1 MALQRKAE
9 PRVRPFL
16 TLGFLLIFSLML
28 VFLDGKANFGPI
40 QKLRDLVSVVSVPLE
55 TVARNV
61 ASPVET
67 FFQDWTEVGSKNEI
81 IKKLKNQNTKLR
93 LNLLTLG
100 NSQRELTKLHETL
113 QLAGLGNYR
122 IVPAQVMAIGAAE
135 GFGST
140 VLLDAGSSDGIKI
153 NMSVISGNGMIG
165 RVQSVTAKTSTVVL
179 LTDASSNIGAR
190 IAGSGEIGFLSGRG
204 LNDSMRLTFID
215 PKAKVATGDR
225 LVSYGVSGGIFSP
238 GLPIGV
244 VTKVETVVGANTK
257 IAYVQPFT
265 NLSQID
271 LVGVIVSKSKW
282 DPRDSLLPEPTPTPT
297 VTVTVTATPAA
308 PTPAPSGSKK

>member
-9 PRVRPFL
+9 PRVRPL
-16 TLGFLLIFSLML
+16 LSLGFLLIFALLL
-28 VFLDGKANFGPI
+28 VFLDAKANFGPI
-40 QKLRDLVSVVSVPLE
+40 NLLRSAVSTISVPIQS
-55 TVARNV
+55 TARNI
-61 ASPVET
+61 AAPVET
-67 FFQDWTEVGSKNEI
+67 FFQDWTEVGSKNQI
-81 IKKLKNQNTKLR
+81 IKDLRKQNSKLR

-100 NSQRELTKLHETL
+100 NSQRELRKLHETM

-122 IVPAQVMAIGAAE
+122 IVPAQVMSIGAAE

-140 VLLDAGSSDGIKI
+140 VLLDAGSEDGVKV

-165 RVQSVTAKTSTVVL
+165 RVQSTTAHTATVVL

-190 IAGSGEIGFLSGRG
+190 VAGSGEIGFLSGRG

-215 PKAKVATGDR
+215 PKAKVVVGDR

-244 VTKVETVVGANTK
+244 VTKVETIVGANTK

-265 NLSQID
+265 DLSQID
-271 LVGVIVSKSKW
+271 LVGIIVSKSKW
-282 DPRDSLLPEPTPTPT
+282 DPRDSLLPEVQPTPT
-297 VTVTVTATPAA
+297 VTVTITANPV
-308 PTPAPSGSKK
+308 APSPSESAS

>member
-9 PRVRPFL
+9 PQVRPL
-16 TLGFLLIFSLML
+16 ISLGFLLILALLL
-28 VFLDGKANFGPI
+28 VFLDAKANFGPI
-40 QKLRDLVSVVSVPLE
+40 NLLRSTVSTISVPLQS
-55 TVARNV
+55 TARNI
-61 ASPVET
+61 AAPVES
-67 FFQDWTEVGSKNEI
+67 FFQDWTEVGSKNQI
-81 IKKLKNQNTKLR
+81 IKELRQQNSKLR

-100 NSQRELTKLHETL
+100 NSQRELRKLQETM

-122 IVPAQVMAIGAAE
+122 IVPAQVMSIGAAE

-140 VLLDAGSSDGIKI
+140 VLLDAGSNDGIKV

-165 RVQSVTAKTSTVVL
+165 RVQSTTSHTATVVL

-190 IAGSGEIGFLSGRG
+190 VAGSGEIGFLSGRG

-215 PKAKVATGDR
+215 PKAKVVVGDR
-225 LVSYGVSGGIFSP
+225 LVTYGVSGGIFSP

-244 VTKVETVVGANTK
+244 VTKVETIVGANTK
-257 IAYVQPFT
+257 VAYVQPFT

-282 DPRDSLLPEPTPTPT
+282 DPRDSLLPKVQPTPT
-297 VTVTVTATPAA
+297 VTVTITANPVA
-308 PTPAPSGSKK
+308 PTPSESAS

>member
-1 MALQRKAE
+1 L
-9 PRVRPFL
+9 L
-16 TLGFLLIFSLML
+16 SLGFLLLFSLIL
-28 VFLDGKANFGPI
+28 IFLDAKANFGPI
-40 QKLRDLVSVVSVPLE
+40 NLLRGTISTISVPIQSSMRSVSV
-55 TVARNV
+55 
-61 ASPVET
+61 PVET
-67 FFQDWTEVGSKNEI
+67 FIQDWTEVGSKNEI
-81 IKKLKNQNTKLR
+81 ITDLRKENAKLR

-100 NSQRELTKLHETL
+100 NSQRELQKLHETM

-122 IVPAQVMAIGAAE
+122 IVPAQVMSIGAAQ

-140 VLLDAGSSDGIKI
+140 VLLDAGSEDGIKV

-165 RVQSVTAKTSTVVL
+165 RVQSTTAHTATVVL

-215 PKAKVATGDR
+215 PKAKVVVGDR

-244 VTKVETVVGANTK
+244 VTKVETIVGANTK
-257 IAYVQPFT
+257 VAYVQPFT
-265 NLSQID
+265 DLSQID

-282 DPRDSLLPEPTPTPT
+282 DPRDSLLPNPTPTPT
-297 VTVTVTATPAA
+297 VTVTITANPV
-308 PTPAPSGSKK
+308 APSPSESAS

>member
-9 PRVRPFL
+9 SRVKPL
-16 TLGFLLIFSLML
+16 LSLGFLLLFSLIL
-28 VFLDGKANFGPI
+28 IFLDAKANFGPI
-40 QKLRDLVSVVSVPLE
+40 NLLRGTVSTISVPFQSSMRSVSV
-55 TVARNV
+55 
-61 ASPVET
+61 PVET
-67 FFQDWTEVGSKNEI
+67 FIQDWTEVGSKNEI
-81 IKKLKNQNTKLR
+81 ITDLRKENAKLR

-100 NSQRELTKLHETL
+100 NSQRELQKLHETM

-122 IVPAQVMAIGAAE
+122 IVPAQVMSIGAAQ

-140 VLLDAGSSDGIKI
+140 VLLDAGSEDGIKV

-165 RVQSVTAKTSTVVL
+165 RVQSTTAHTATVVL

-215 PKAKVATGDR
+215 PKAKVVVGDR

-244 VTKVETVVGANTK
+244 VTKVETIVGANTK
-257 IAYVQPFT
+257 VAYVQPFT
-265 NLSQID
+265 DLSQID

-282 DPRDSLLPEPTPTPT
+282 DPRDSLLPNPTPTPT
-297 VTVTVTATPAA
+297 VTVTITANPV
-308 PTPAPSGSKK
+308 APSPSESAS

>member
-9 PRVRPFL
+9 PRVKPLL
-16 TLGFLLIFSLML
+16 TLGFLLSFSLVL
-28 VFLDGKANFGPI
+28 IFLDAKANFGPI
-40 QKLRDLVSVVSVPLE
+40 NALRNLVSAVTVPIE
-55 TVARNV
+55 SAAKNM
-61 ASPVET
+61 AAPVDQY
-67 FFQDWTEVGSKNEI
+67 FKDWTEVGSKNDI
-81 IKKLKNQNTKLR
+81 IKDLRKQNTKLR

-122 IVPAQVMAIGAAE
+122 IVPAQVMSIGAAE

-140 VLLDAGSSDGIKI
+140 VLLDAGSEDGIKV

-165 RVQSVTAKTSTVVL
+165 RVQSTTAHTATVVL

-215 PKAKVATGDR
+215 PKAVVKTGDR

-244 VTKVETVVGANTK
+244 VTKVETMVGANTK
-257 IAYVQPFT
+257 IAYVKPFT
-265 NLSQID
+265 DLSQID

-282 DPRDSLLPEPTPTPT
+282 DPRDSLLPNPTPTPT
-297 VTVTVTATPAA
+297 VTVTITENAV
-308 PTPAPSGSKK
+308 PTPSGSAS

>member
-9 PRVRPFL
+9 PRVRPL
-16 TLGFLLIFSLML
+16 ISLAFLLTISLAL
-28 VFLDGKANFGPI
+28 IFLDAKASFGPI
-40 QKLRDLVSVVSVPLE
+40 NLLRSFVSTVSVPLE
-55 TVARNV
+55 SAARGV
-61 ASPVET
+61 ASPVES
-67 FFQDWTEVGSKNEI
+67 FIRDWTEVGSKNDI
-81 IKKLKNQNTKLR
+81 IKDLRKENTKLR

-140 VLLDAGSSDGIKI
+140 VLLDAGSVDGIKV

-165 RVQSVTAKTSTVVL
+165 RVQSTTAHTATVVL

-190 IAGSGEIGFLSGRG
+190 IAGTGEIGFLSGRG

-215 PKAKVATGDR
+215 PKADVKIGDR

-244 VTKVETVVGANTK
+244 VTKIETLVGSNTK
-257 IAYVQPFT
+257 VAYVQPFT
-265 NLSQID
+265 DLSQID

-297 VTVTVTATPAA
+297 VTVTITANA
-308 PTPAPSGSKK
+308 PTPTPSGSAS

>member
-9 PRVRPFL
+9 SRVKPL
-16 TLGFLLIFSLML
+16 LSLGFLLLFSLIL
-28 VFLDGKANFGPI
+28 IFLDAKANFGPI
-40 QKLRDLVSVVSVPLE
+40 NILRGTVSTISVRIQSSMRRVSV
-55 TVARNV
+55 
-61 ASPVET
+61 PVET
-67 FFQDWTEVGSKNEI
+67 FIQDWTEVGSKNEI
-81 IKKLKNQNTKLR
+81 ITDLRKENSKLR

-100 NSQRELTKLHETL
+100 NSQRELQKLHETM

-122 IVPAQVMAIGAAE
+122 IVPAQVMSIGAAQ

-140 VLLDAGSSDGIKI
+140 VLLDAGSEDGIKV

-165 RVQSVTAKTSTVVL
+165 RVQSTTAHTATVVL

-190 IAGSGEIGFLSGRG
+190 IAGSAEIGFLSGRG

-215 PKAKVATGDR
+215 PKAKVVVGDR

-244 VTKVETVVGANTK
+244 VTKVETIVGANTK
-257 IAYVQPFT
+257 VAYVQPFT
-265 NLSQID
+265 DLSQID

-282 DPRDSLLPEPTPTPT
+282 DPRDSLLPNPTPTPT
-297 VTVTVTATPAA
+297 VTVTITANPV
-308 PTPAPSGSKK
+308 APSPSESAS

>member
-9 PRVRPFL
+9 SRVKPL
-16 TLGFLLIFSLML
+16 LSLGFLLLFSLIL
-28 VFLDGKANFGPI
+28 IFLDAKANFGPI
-40 QKLRDLVSVVSVPLE
+40 NLLRGTISTISVPIQSSMRSVSV
-55 TVARNV
+55 
-61 ASPVET
+61 PVET
-67 FFQDWTEVGSKNEI
+67 FIQDWTEVGSKNEI
-81 IKKLKNQNTKLR
+81 ITDLRKENAKLR

-100 NSQRELTKLHETL
+100 NSQRELQKLHETM

-122 IVPAQVMAIGAAE
+122 IVPAQVMSIGAAQ

-140 VLLDAGSSDGIKI
+140 VLLDAGSEDGIKV

-165 RVQSVTAKTSTVVL
+165 RVQSTTAHTATVVL

-215 PKAKVATGDR
+215 PKAKVVVGDR

-244 VTKVETVVGANTK
+244 VTKVETIVGANTK
-257 IAYVQPFT
+257 VAYVQPFT
-265 NLSQID
+265 DLSQID

-282 DPRDSLLPEPTPTPT
+282 DPRDSLLPNPTPTPT
-297 VTVTVTATPAA
+297 VTVTITANPV
-308 PTPAPSGSKK
+308 APSPSESAS

>member
-9 PRVRPFL
+9 SRVKPL
-16 TLGFLLIFSLML
+16 LSLGFLLLFSLIL
-28 VFLDGKANFGPI
+28 IFLDAKANFGPI
-40 QKLRDLVSVVSVPLE
+40 NLLRGAVSTISVPIQSSMRSVSV
-55 TVARNV
+55 
-61 ASPVET
+61 PVET
-67 FFQDWTEVGSKNEI
+67 FIQDWTEVGSKNEI
-81 IKKLKNQNTKLR
+81 ITDLRKENAKLR

-100 NSQRELTKLHETL
+100 NSQRELQKLHETM

-122 IVPAQVMAIGAAE
+122 IVPAQVMSIGAAQ

-140 VLLDAGSSDGIKI
+140 VLLDAGSEDGIKV

-165 RVQSVTAKTSTVVL
+165 RVQSTTAHTATVVL

-215 PKAKVATGDR
+215 PKAKVVVGDR

-244 VTKVETVVGANTK
+244 VTKVETIVGANTK
-257 IAYVQPFT
+257 VAYVQPFT
-265 NLSQID
+265 DLSQID

-282 DPRDSLLPEPTPTPT
+282 DPRDSLLPNPTPTPT
-297 VTVTVTATPAA
+297 VTVTITANPV
-308 PTPAPSGSKK
+308 APSPSESAS

>member
-1 MALQRKAE
+1 MALQRKSE
-9 PRVRPFL
+9 PRVKPL
-16 TLGFLLIFSLML
+16 LSLGFLLTISLAL
-28 VFLDGKANFGPI
+28 IFLDAKANFGPI
-40 QKLRDLVSVVSVPLE
+40 NALRSLVS
-55 TVARNV
+55 TVAVPFESTAKNL
-61 ASPVET
+61 AAPVGD

-81 IKKLKNQNTKLR
+81 IKDLRQENTKLR
-93 LNLLTLG
+93 LDLLTLG
-100 NSQRELTKLHETL
+100 NSQRELRKLHETL

-122 IVPAQVMAIGAAE
+122 IVPAQVMSIGAAE

-140 VLLDAGSSDGIKI
+140 VLLDAGSDDGIKV

-165 RVQSVTAKTSTVVL
+165 RVQSTTAHTATVVL

-215 PKAKVATGDR
+215 PKAKVAVGDR

-244 VTKVETVVGANTK
+244 VTKVETIVGANTK

-265 NLSQID
+265 DFSQID
-271 LVGVIVSKSKW
+271 LVGIIVSKSKW
-282 DPRDSLLPEPTPTPT
+282 DPRDSLLPNPTPTPT
-297 VTVTVTATPAA
+297 VTVTITSNPVA
-308 PTPAPSGSKK
+308 PSPSGSAS

>member
-9 PRVRPFL
+9 PQVRPL
-16 TLGFLLIFSLML
+16 ISLGFLLILALLL
-28 VFLDGKANFGPI
+28 VFMDAKANFGPI
-40 QKLRDLVSVVSVPLE
+40 NLLRSTVSTISVPLQS
-55 TVARNV
+55 TARNI
-61 ASPVET
+61 AAPVES
-67 FFQDWTEVGSKNEI
+67 FFQDWTEVGSKNQI
-81 IKKLKNQNTKLR
+81 IKELRQQNSKLR

-100 NSQRELTKLHETL
+100 NSQRELRKLQETM

-122 IVPAQVMAIGAAE
+122 IVPAQVMSIGAAE

-140 VLLDAGSSDGIKI
+140 VLLDAGSNDGIKV

-165 RVQSVTAKTSTVVL
+165 RVQSTTSHTATVVL

-190 IAGSGEIGFLSGRG
+190 VAGSGEIGFLSGRG

-215 PKAKVATGDR
+215 PKAKVVVGDR
-225 LVSYGVSGGIFSP
+225 LVTYGVSGGIFSP

-244 VTKVETVVGANTK
+244 VTKVETIVGANTK
-257 IAYVQPFT
+257 VAYVQPFT

-282 DPRDSLLPEPTPTPT
+282 DPRDSLLPKVQPTPT
-297 VTVTVTATPAA
+297 VTVTITANPVA
-308 PTPAPSGSKK
+308 PTPSESAS

>member
-9 PRVRPFL
+9 SRVKPL
-16 TLGFLLIFSLML
+16 LSLGFLLLLSLTL
-28 VFLDGKANFGPI
+28 IFLDAKAKFGPI
-40 QKLRDLVSVVSVPLE
+40 NLLRSTVSTITVPIQSTLRSVSV
-55 TVARNV
+55 
-61 ASPVET
+61 PVET
-67 FFQDWTEVGSKNEI
+67 FFQDWTEVGSKNDI
-81 IKKLKNQNTKLR
+81 IKDLRKENAKLR

-100 NSQRELTKLHETL
+100 NSQRELQKLHETM

-122 IVPAQVMAIGAAE
+122 IVPAQVMSVGAAQ

-140 VLLDAGSSDGIKI
+140 VLLDAGSEDGIKL

-165 RVQSVTAKTSTVVL
+165 RVQSTTAHTATVVL

-215 PKAKVATGDR
+215 PKAKVLVGDR

-244 VTKVETVVGANTK
+244 VTKVETIVGANTK
-257 IAYVQPFT
+257 VAYVQPFT
-265 NLSQID
+265 DLSQID

-282 DPRDSLLPEPTPTPT
+282 DPRDSLLPNPTPTPT
-297 VTVTVTATPAA
+297 VTVTITANPVA
-308 PTPAPSGSKK
+308 PSPSGSAK

>member
-9 PRVRPFL
+9 PRVRPL
-16 TLGFLLIFSLML
+16 LSLGFLLTFSLAL
-28 VFLDGKANFGPI
+28 IFLDAKANFGPI
-40 QKLRDLVSVVSVPLE
+40 NLLRRLVSEISIPFE
-55 TVARNV
+55 SAAKQI
-61 ASPVET
+61 ASPIDA
-67 FFQDWTEVGSKNEI
+67 FFNDWTQVGSKNEI
-81 IKKLKNQNTKLR
+81 ISDLRKQNTKLR

-122 IVPAQVMAIGAAE
+122 IVPAQVMSIGAAE

-140 VLLDAGSSDGIKI
+140 ILLDVGSDDGIKV

-165 RVQSVTAKTSTVVL
+165 RVQSTTAHTSTVVL
-179 LTDASSNIGAR
+179 LTDASSNLGAR

-215 PKAKVATGDR
+215 PKAKVVVGDR

-244 VTKVETVVGANTK
+244 VTKVETMVGSNTK
-257 IAYVQPFT
+257 VAYVQPFT

-271 LVGVIVSKSKW
+271 LVGIIVSKSKW
-282 DPRDSLLPEPTPTPT
+282 DPRDSLLPNPTPTPT
-297 VTVTVTATPAA
+297 VTVTITPNSVV
-308 PTPAPSGSKK
+308 PSPSESAS

>member
-9 PRVRPFL
+9 PRVKP
-16 TLGFLLIFSLML
+16 LISL
-28 VFLDGKANFGPI
+28 VFLLTISLALIFLDAKANFGPI
-40 QKLRDLVSVVSVPLE
+40 NLLRSIVSAVSVPLE
-55 TVARNV
+55 SVARGM
-61 ASPVET
+61 AAPVES
-67 FFQDWTEVGSKNEI
+67 FIRDWTEVGSKNEI
-81 IKKLKNQNTKLR
+81 IKDLRKENTKLR

-122 IVPAQVMAIGAAE
+122 IVPAQVMAIGAGE

-140 VLLDAGSSDGIKI
+140 VLLDAGSADGVKV

-165 RVQSVTAKTSTVVL
+165 RVQSTTAHTSTVVL

-190 IAGSGEIGFLSGRG
+190 IAGTGEIGFLSGRG

-215 PKAKVATGDR
+215 PKADVKIGDR

-244 VTKVETVVGANTK
+244 VTKIETLVGSNTK
-257 IAYVQPFT
+257 IAYVQPFSD
-265 NLSQID
+265 LSQID

-282 DPRDSLLPEPTPTPT
+282 DPRDSLLPSPTPTPT
-297 VTVTVTATPAA
+297 VTVTITANA
-308 PTPAPSGSKK
+308 PTPTPSGGAS

>member
-9 PRVRPFL
+9 SRVKPL
-16 TLGFLLIFSLML
+16 LSLGFLLLFSLIL
-28 VFLDGKANFGPI
+28 IFLDAKANFGPI
-40 QKLRDLVSVVSVPLE
+40 NLLRGTVSTISVPFQSSMRSVSV
-55 TVARNV
+55 
-61 ASPVET
+61 PVET
-67 FFQDWTEVGSKNEI
+67 FIQDWTEVGSKNEI
-81 IKKLKNQNTKLR
+81 ITDLRKENAKLR

-100 NSQRELTKLHETL
+100 NSQRELQKLHETM

-122 IVPAQVMAIGAAE
+122 IVPAQVMSIGAAQ

-140 VLLDAGSSDGIKI
+140 VLLDAGSEDGIKV

-165 RVQSVTAKTSTVVL
+165 RVQSTTAHTATVVL

-215 PKAKVATGDR
+215 PKAKVVVGDR

-238 GLPIGV
+238 G
-244 VTKVETVVGANTK
+244 
-257 IAYVQPFT
+257 
-265 NLSQID
+265 
-271 LVGVIVSKSKW
+271 
-282 DPRDSLLPEPTPTPT
+282 
-297 VTVTVTATPAA
+297 
-308 PTPAPSGSKK
+308 

>member
-9 PRVRPFL
+9 SRVKPL
-16 TLGFLLIFSLML
+16 LSLGFLLLFSLIL
-28 VFLDGKANFGPI
+28 IFLDAKANFGPI
-40 QKLRDLVSVVSVPLE
+40 NLLRGTVSTISVPIQSSMRSVSV
-55 TVARNV
+55 
-61 ASPVET
+61 PVET
-67 FFQDWTEVGSKNEI
+67 FIQDWTEVGSKNEI
-81 IKKLKNQNTKLR
+81 ITDLRKENAKLR

-100 NSQRELTKLHETL
+100 NSQRELQKLHETM

-122 IVPAQVMAIGAAE
+122 IVPAQVMSIGAAQ

-140 VLLDAGSSDGIKI
+140 VLLDAGSEDGIKV
-153 NMSVISGNGMIG
+153 NMSVISGNGMIS
-165 RVQSVTAKTSTVVL
+165 RVQSTTAHTATVVL

-215 PKAKVATGDR
+215 PKAKVVVGDR

-244 VTKVETVVGANTK
+244 VTKVETIVGANTK
-257 IAYVQPFT
+257 VAYVQPFT
-265 NLSQID
+265 DLSQID

-282 DPRDSLLPEPTPTPT
+282 DPRDSLLPNPTPTPT
-297 VTVTVTATPAA
+297 VTVTITANPV
-308 PTPAPSGSKK
+308 APSPSESAS

>member
-9 PRVRPFL
+9 PRVKPLL
-16 TLGFLLIFSLML
+16 TLAFLLTISLAFI
-28 VFLDGKANFGPI
+28 FLDAKANFGPI
-40 QKLRDLVSVVSVPLE
+40 NALRSLVSTVSVPFE
-55 TVARNV
+55 SVAKNL
-61 ASPVET
+61 ASPVDQ
-67 FFQDWTEVGSKNEI
+67 FFKDWTEVGSKNQI
-81 IKKLKNQNTKLR
+81 IQDLRKQNTKLR

-122 IVPAQVMAIGAAE
+122 IVPAQVMSIGAAQ

-140 VLLDAGSSDGIKI
+140 VLLDAGSADGIKV

-165 RVQSVTAKTSTVVL
+165 RVQSTTAHTSTVVL

-244 VTKVETVVGANTK
+244 VTKVETIVGANTK
-257 IAYVQPFT
+257 VAYVAPFT
-265 NLSQID
+265 DLSQID

-282 DPRDSLLPEPTPTPT
+282 DPRDSLLPNPTPTPT
-297 VTVTVTATPAA
+297 VTVTITADA
-308 PTPAPSGSKK
+308 PTPSVSGSAK

>member
-9 PRVRPFL
+9 PQVRPL
-16 TLGFLLIFSLML
+16 ISLGFLLILALLL
-28 VFLDGKANFGPI
+28 VFLDAKANFGPI
-40 QKLRDLVSVVSVPLE
+40 NLLRSTVSTISVPLQS
-55 TVARNV
+55 TARNI
-61 ASPVET
+61 AAPVES
-67 FFQDWTEVGSKNEI
+67 FFQDWTEVGSKNQI
-81 IKKLKNQNTKLR
+81 IKELRQQNSKLR

-100 NSQRELTKLHETL
+100 NSQRELRKLQETM

-122 IVPAQVMAIGAAE
+122 IVPAQVMSIGAAE

-140 VLLDAGSSDGIKI
+140 VLLDAGSNDGIKV

-165 RVQSVTAKTSTVVL
+165 RVQSTTSHTATVVL

-190 IAGSGEIGFLSGRG
+190 VAGSGEIGFLSGRG

-215 PKAKVATGDR
+215 PKAKVVVGDR
-225 LVSYGVSGGIFSP
+225 LVTYGVSGGIFSP

-244 VTKVETVVGANTK
+244 VTKVETIVGANTK
-257 IAYVQPFT
+257 VAYVQPFT

-282 DPRDSLLPEPTPTPT
+282 DPRDSLLPNVQPTPT
-297 VTVTVTATPAA
+297 VTVTITANPVA
-308 PTPAPSGSKK
+308 PTPSESAS